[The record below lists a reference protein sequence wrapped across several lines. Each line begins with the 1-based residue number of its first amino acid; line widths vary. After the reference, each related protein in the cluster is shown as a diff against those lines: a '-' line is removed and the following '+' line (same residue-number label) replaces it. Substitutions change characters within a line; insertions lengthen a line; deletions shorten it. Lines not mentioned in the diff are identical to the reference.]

1 MKKIPKM
8 YGWSHF
14 NKNKL
19 QYMTQNL
26 TPRTHLREKSAKSQE
41 ILRKAPAEGQKD
53 RDRLLTLL
61 KKIIHS

>member
-1 MKKIPKM
+1 
-8 YGWSHF
+8 
-14 NKNKL
+14 
-19 QYMTQNL
+19 MTQNL
-26 TPRTHLREKSAKSQE
+26 TPRKHLREKSAKSQE

>member
-1 MKKIPKM
+1 M

>member
-1 MKKIPKM
+1 MC
-8 YGWSHF
+8 GWLHF

-19 QYMTQNL
+19 QHMTQNL

-53 RDRLLTLL
+53 RDRLLTLF